1 MDHLQKITL
10 LIPFESILEDEK
22 FLKSEGTRVTLSR
35 HDLYMDSKIE
45 NNKIELRPKYLYLFL
60 HQAQCKHLVLVF
72 LAWVKHPCLLLSQ

>member
-45 NNKIELRPKYLYLFL
+45 NNKIELRPK
-60 HQAQCKHLVLVF
+60 
-72 LAWVKHPCLLLSQ
+72 